1 MEELRRHF
9 MKNFQTTG
17 VALTGTQ
24 LLSYARQK
32 KLPGVNIKTVYQ
44 FLKTQAPGVQQFA
57 RQDGVKTYQSIG
69 VLRPGV
75 YFLDYGEFHK
85 NWASRNSGATGFL
98 VCVENLTNR
107 LFALPTQGKD
117 TQQWLNSIRQFV
129 ELTRDVRTI
138 LTDRD
143 SVAQSVR
150 FREEIMNRYGIR
162 WYFLKKGHKSYL
174 AERYIGFIKTK
185 LSQALLRPTL
195 AERQKLEERWS
206 QQGQNGS
213 AAGEESDDQEAYEER
228 TQALGPQRW
237 VDFLQPICSQ
247 YNKEKIAG
255 TAYTRQAVHKDNFN
269 HFLTQ
274 VKATPQPEMLFNSF
288 AAGPF
293 EQKAWNKKI
302 FKFELGDKVL
312 LARSAN
318 WKHREQ
324 MLGAFGKVTMKGGFG
339 TKRYT
344 VSGRQLRADKKFST
358 YVPVYSLREFGPSLH
373 FYTTELSKISPAVD
387 KQNANQQDSLSPPS
401 PPPNA
406 AIRPHQQQQQ
416 QQPNV

>member
-1 MEELRRHF
+1 MNQVKSHF
-9 MKNFQTTG
+9 LKTYQTTG

-24 LLSYARQK
+24 LLNFAKQK
-32 KLPGVNIKTVYQ
+32 KLEGVTDKSVYQ
-44 FLKTQAPGVQQFA
+44 FLKTGVPGVRQFA
-57 RQDGVKTYQSIG
+57 RRDGVKTYQSIG

-85 NWASRNSGATGFL
+85 NWAGQNNGATGFL

-107 LFALPTQGKD
+107 LFAVPTQGKD
-117 TQQWLNSIRQFV
+117 TQQWLNSIRTFV

-150 FREEIMNRYGIR
+150 FRDEIMNRYGIR

-174 AERYIGFIKTK
+174 AERYIGFVKTK
-185 LSQALLRPTL
+185 LSQALLRPTPE
-195 AERQKLEERWS
+195 ERRKLEDRWS
-206 QQGQNGS
+206 KEGNHNNGNN
-213 AAGEESDDQEAYEER
+213 DDDAYEARVEG
-228 TQALGPQRW
+228 LGPQRW

-255 TAYTRQAVHKDNFN
+255 TTYTRQAVHKNNFYD
-269 HFLTQ
+269 FLAQ
-274 VKATPQPEMLFNSF
+274 VKGTPQPEMLFNAF

-293 EQKAWNKKI
+293 KHKGWNEKI
-302 FKFELGDKVL
+302 FKFNLGDKVL

-339 TKRYT
+339 TKKYT
-344 VSGRQLRADKKFST
+344 VGGRQLRADKKFST
-358 YVPVYSLREFGPSLH
+358 YVPVYSLKEFGPSLH
-373 FYTTELSKISPAVD
+373 FYSNELSKVASG
-387 KQNANQQDSLSPPS
+387 
-401 PPPNA
+401 
-406 AIRPHQQQQQ
+406 QQQQQ
-416 QQPNV
+416 